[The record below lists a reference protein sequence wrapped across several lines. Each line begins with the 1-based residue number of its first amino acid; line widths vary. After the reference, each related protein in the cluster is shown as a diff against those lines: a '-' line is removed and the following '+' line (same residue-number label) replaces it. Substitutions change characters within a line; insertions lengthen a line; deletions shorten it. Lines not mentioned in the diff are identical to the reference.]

1 MAALHREY
9 TAAILAKYSP
19 ARRAGSG
26 RPSSAV
32 LGSEYGLPRA
42 KRRSMVRRIMGS
54 LALPSALLRFY
65 SSPFFPPIAV
75 SVVPPSLEFPDFP
88 FVKAV

>member
-1 MAALHREY
+1 
-9 TAAILAKYSP
+9 
-19 ARRAGSG
+19 
-26 RPSSAV
+26 
-32 LGSEYGLPRA
+32 
-42 KRRSMVRRIMGS
+42 MVRRIMGS